1 MTDLLWYIL
10 SNFWPFVGFVVVI
23 CVMAQA
29 FVAISE
35 AYMMGIADIVSA
47 WRFPRQK

>member
-10 SNFWPFVGFVVVI
+10 SNLWQFVGFAMVI

-35 AYMMGIADIVSA
+35 ACMMGIAEIVSA